1 MDLQAILDF
10 NIGTITVEKIFNTV
24 LLFVVLY
31 IIARILLKMIG
42 RLMARLKMERTLELF
57 AMAVCRVGI
66 YILVAL
72 IVIDYIGVPITS
84 LVAVLSVAGVALSL
98 ALQNTLSNL
107 ISGVQLLITKP
118 FAVDHYVEAGGVGGT
133 VKEIG
138 LIYTRV
144 ATPDNKV
151 IYIPNSDISSSR
163 IINYS
168 AEEFRRIDLTY
179 SASYDD
185 GLEKVKEALFQA
197 IDAIPEI
204 LRQEDK
210 APLVAVNKYGD
221 SAIDYVVRVW
231 VKNSDYWA
239 VTYALNEAV
248 KASFD
253 RNQVEMTYPHLNV
266 HMVK

>member
-1 MDLQAILDF
+1 M
-10 NIGTITVEKIFNTV
+10 
-24 LLFVVLY
+24 
-31 IIARILLKMIG
+31 
-42 RLMARLKMERTLELF
+42 
-57 AMAVCRVGI
+57 
-66 YILVAL
+66 
-72 IVIDYIGVPITS
+72 
-84 LVAVLSVAGVALSL
+84 
-98 ALQNTLSNL
+98 
-107 ISGVQLLITKP
+107 
-118 FAVDHYVEAGGVGGT
+118 GGT

-185 GLEKVKEALFQA
+185 GVDEVKAALFQA